1 MVTITYNW
9 KHVGHNPGSL
19 DDVRSGP
26 AQRMISD
33 AIQEQVDRNLTWFN
47 IKNMLRL
54 DKNVLASIISNE
66 NIESIPLAL
75 GVKYND
81 VYYAIKKSMERK
93 ALLHKDMVE
102 SLKLWEKKIIENE
115 ICRGFFYFRNLDSIE
130 VGMFFIAFMSEQQL
144 KVY

>member
-1 MVTITYNW
+1 
-9 KHVGHNPGSL
+9 
-19 DDVRSGP
+19 
-26 AQRMISD
+26 MISD

-54 DKNVLASIISNE
+54 DKNVLASIMSNE